1 MNQIKA
7 IFTEPLNYHF
17 DKYIHQQERD
27 IAEILDH
34 YEISFIY
41 QRPIYV
47 YDMYNPCIITPSFVM
62 PDYKDL
68 IIDYLPSNSIEDV
81 EFKKDLYNQNNLDA
95 IVFNKQYLAKDNWQK
110 DLYEKINTYE

>member
-1 MNQIKA
+1 MNHSKTTLPEQ
-7 IFTEPLNYHF
+7 LNYQF
-17 DKYIHQQERD
+17 EKYIHQQERV
-27 IAEILDH
+27 IAEMLDH
-34 YEISFIY
+34 YDISFIY

-62 PDYKDL
+62 LDYKDL

-110 DLYEKINTYE
+110 DLYEKINKYE